1 MPDPTILRKTLRDL
15 RWHIVG
21 WGLGLATLAALFVLI
36 FPTIAEQFEGI
47 ELENIGFGEIED
59 VSNPRQF
66 LQLEFFT
73 WAPILMTVFSIIVG
87 GALLAA
93 EEGRGTLEVLL
104 SQPLSRRGLFLGKLA
119 GAAIAVV
126 AILAVAGIGF
136 LLSAPLVDLKG
147 EVTGGELAI
156 APFVLLPFAWSVIAA
171 TVLMA
176 TLTPTRGR
184 AAALMI
190 VGAVASYVLNI
201 IAGLA
206 ESLSWLRFFSPYYYS
221 DAQRVLTD
229 GPLWAAP
236 GAAARGCGR
245 LRRARPRGLRAARDR
260 RGPLAAS
267 RAAWP
272 RTERRGRGGGRLG
285 AAPGAPVVTG
295 ANLRRTHI
303 GPPEGGPIHV
313 VCPGMSGW
321 SPCRL

>member
-1 MPDPTILRKTLRDL
+1 MPDLTILRKTLRDL

-21 WGLGLATLAALFVLI
+21 WGLGLAVLAAILVLL

-59 VSNPRQF
+59 VSDPRQF

-73 WAPILMTVFSIIVG
+73 WAPILLTVFSIIVG

-119 GAAIAVV
+119 GAVIAVV
-126 AILAVAGIGF
+126 AILAIAGSGF

-156 APFVLLPFAWSVIAA
+156 APFVLLPFAWFVIAA
-171 TVLMA
+171 TVLAA

-184 AAALMI
+184 AAGLMI
-190 VGAVASYVLNI
+190 VAAVASYVLNI

-229 GPLWAAP
+229 GPVWQHQALLL
-236 GAAARGCGR
+236 AAAVACAALALVAFERREIGVGR
-245 LRRARPRGLRAARDR
+245 S
-260 RGPLAAS
+260 PLAALWGRERGAEGEAEAGS
-267 RAAWP
+267 EP
-272 RTERRGRGGGRLG
+272 RPARQ
-285 AAPGAPVVTG
+285 P
-295 ANLRRTHI
+295 
-303 GPPEGGPIHV
+303 
-313 VCPGMSGW
+313 
-321 SPCRL
+321 